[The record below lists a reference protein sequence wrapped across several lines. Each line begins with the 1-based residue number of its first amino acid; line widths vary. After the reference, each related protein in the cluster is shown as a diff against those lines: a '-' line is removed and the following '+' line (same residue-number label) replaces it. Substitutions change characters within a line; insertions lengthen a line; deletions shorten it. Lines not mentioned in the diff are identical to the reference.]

1 MATSRNTDPDK
12 YFAFAKFCLNLLKLK
27 TVVPKLSRKIIK
39 ADMNGAA
46 ARIQGYAARLGF
58 GMTRI
63 KNQMV
68 EAVPMSIIKNIGL
81 FDFLLVC

>member
-1 MATSRNTDPDK
+1 M
-12 YFAFAKFCLNLLKLK
+12 
-27 TVVPKLSRKIIK
+27 IK

-46 ARIQGYAARLGF
+46 VRMQGYAARLGF

-68 EAVPMSIIKNIGL
+68 EARPISIKKYIEL
-81 FDFLLVC
+81 FRFLKFC

>member
-1 MATSRNTDPDK
+1 M
-12 YFAFAKFCLNLLKLK
+12 
-27 TVVPKLSRKIIK
+27 K

-46 ARIQGYAARLGF
+46 VRMQGYVARLGF

-68 EAVPMSIIKNIGL
+68 EARPISIKKNIDFFRFLRSCL
-81 FDFLLVC
+81 FSIMLVKFLYGQVYMLAYDTLSAIG